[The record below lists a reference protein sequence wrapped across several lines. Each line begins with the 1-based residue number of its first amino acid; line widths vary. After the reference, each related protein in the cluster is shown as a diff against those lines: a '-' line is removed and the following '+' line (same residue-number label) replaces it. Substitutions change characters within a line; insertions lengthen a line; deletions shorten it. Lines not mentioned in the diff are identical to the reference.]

1 MKLLLRIFASFLRI
15 GLFTFGG
22 GYTMLP
28 MFEREIIDR
37 RRWIDHN
44 ELLDIYAASQSLP
57 GAIALNAATFI
68 GSKAGG
74 VPGAVAA
81 SLGMVTPSI
90 VVIVVVAS
98 LLSRLS
104 DIPIAQYALKGMSAA
119 VVALI
124 LHSAVRLGL
133 RCIRTPGGLFVAAA
147 SLVLML
153 AFNVS
158 VVKIVLGA
166 VCIGTLLSLV
176 TARLG
181 KKQGKE
187 GSGC

>member
-1 MKLLLRIFASFLRI
+1 MELLVQIFASFLRI

-22 GYTMLP
+22 GYAMLP

-44 ELLDIYAASQSLP
+44 ELLDMYAASQSLP

-68 GSKAGG
+68 GSRVNG
-74 VPGAVAA
+74 VSGAVAA

-90 VVIVVVAS
+90 FVIIIVAE

-104 DIPIAQYALKGMSAA
+104 DIPIAQYALKGMSAT

-133 RCIRTPGGLFVAAA
+133 RCIKTPVSLFVAAA
-147 SLVLML
+147 SFVLMSAL
-153 AFNVS
+153 NMS
-158 VVKIVLGA
+158 VVKIILGA
-166 VCIGTLLSLV
+166 VCVGAISSLI
-176 TARLG
+176 TAKPG
-181 KKQGKE
+181 EK
-187 GSGC
+187 

>member
-1 MKLLLRIFASFLRI
+1 
-15 GLFTFGG
+15 
-22 GYTMLP
+22 MLP

-44 ELLDIYAASQSLP
+44 ELLDIYAVSQSLP
-57 GAIALNAATFI
+57 GAIALNSATFI
-68 GSKAGG
+68 GSKVRG

-98 LLSRLS
+98 LLSQLS
-104 DIPIAQYALKGMSAA
+104 DIPLAQYALTGMSAA

-124 LHSAVRLGL
+124 LHSAVRLGT
-133 RCIRTPGGLFVAAA
+133 RCIKTPGSLLIAVA
-147 SLVLML
+147 SLILML

-158 VVKIVLGA
+158 VVKIILGA
-166 VCIGTLLSLV
+166 VCTGAILSLF
-176 TARLG
+176 TARRG
-181 KKQGKE
+181 KQQGKE
-187 GSGC
+187 GAEC